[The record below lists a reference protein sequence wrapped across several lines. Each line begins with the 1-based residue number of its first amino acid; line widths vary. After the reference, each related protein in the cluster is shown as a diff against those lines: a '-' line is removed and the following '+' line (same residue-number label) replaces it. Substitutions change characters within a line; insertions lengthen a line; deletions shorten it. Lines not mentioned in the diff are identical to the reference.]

1 MYHYIEFTDFTYNI
15 EIHNLFRFHVEETC
29 TILQIQMSVGELW
42 CLLRGQALRI
52 SQSLWMFGSQ
62 TISLVCANDWALHY
76 GKLPFAFSL
85 GGNDGVLSAA
95 TWCNPC
101 ITLGASFVLL
111 RWPSLQLCHSPRG
124 LCQTGP
130 SWQGVR
136 VDGGLRTIR
145 DITGIQYL
153 SWLIAGS
160 KTKEILKSQDGVQ
173 QRRFAQEMKDL
184 EVPPSVVT
192 YSSAMHAWTKAR
204 LVTKTDSSWVVTI
217 RTPVNIQ

>member
-1 MYHYIEFTDFTYNI
+1 MWKKPAPSCRFKCQWGNCGVCCEAKRWEFLSRCGCSEAKPFHWFVQMIEHSI
-15 EIHNLFRFHVEETC
+15 ME
-29 TILQIQMSVGELW
+29 S
-42 CLLRGQALRI
+42 CLLH
-52 SQSLWMFGSQ
+52 SVS
-62 TISLVCANDWALHY
+62 
-76 GKLPFAFSL
+76 

-111 RWPSLQLCHSPRG
+111 RWPLLQLCHSPRG

-160 KTKEILKSQDGVQ
+160 KTKEILKSQDGVR